1 MKKQGKQLCILGG
14 LLVLCLLLF
23 GGAKLLNAK
32 QSSDQEEAARQES
45 ESLQVH
51 TLAKDTICKISYEY
65 EGYTIVLVK
74 EDSLWKAQ
82 GEPDRNLKTTY
93 ITTMTNQLAAVDA
106 QTVIEDVTD
115 LEQYGLAEGY
125 RTISCETTEGETFT
139 YYLGDQ
145 NGITGN
151 FYIRLPEEETTVY
164 AVSNLYSNAF
174 SYSLEDLTEVEEET
188 ESLAE
193 DMTDNTTDDLT
204 DVEE

>member
-14 LLVLCLLLF
+14 FLVLCLLLF
-23 GGAKLLNAK
+23 GGAKLI
-32 QSSDQEEAARQES
+32 SSHQNSAREEAARQES
-45 ESLQVH
+45 EQLQVH

-65 EGYTIVLVK
+65 EGSTIILVK

-93 ITTMTNQLAAVDA
+93 TTTMTNQLAAVDA

-115 LEQYGLAEGY
+115 FEQYGLAEGY
-125 RTISCETTEGETFT
+125 RTISCETTEGEIFT
-139 YYLGDQ
+139 YYIGDQ

-151 FYIRLPEEETTVY
+151 YYIRLPEEEATVY
-164 AVSNLYSNAF
+164 AVSNLYANAF
-174 SYSLEDLTEVEEET
+174 NYSLDDLTEVEEASED
-188 ESLAE
+188 SAE
-193 DMTDNTTDDLT
+193 DMTDVLT

>member
-14 LLVLCLLLF
+14 ILVLCLLLF

-51 TLAKDTICKISYEY
+51 TLAKDTICKISYDY
-65 EGYTIVLVK
+65 EGNTIVLVK

-82 GEPDRNLKTTY
+82 GEPDRNLKSTY
-93 ITTMTNQLAAVDA
+93 ITSMTNQLAAVDA

-115 LEQYGLAEGY
+115 LEQYGLAHGY

-151 FYIRLPEEETTVY
+151 YYIRLPKEETTVY

-174 SYSLEDLTEVEEET
+174 SYSLEDLTEAEEKN

-193 DMTDNTTDDLT
+193 EMTDDTTNDLT